1 MFTTNDCI
9 SGVTQLTVKQ
19 LAKLMEGLEL
29 HMFRI
34 SSINDSYVEI
44 DTTDTSEHIESVNGV
59 AVETE
64 DDGSVLYDDFK
75 EAVEFARD
83 ISAHKAVVIKTT
95 TGNSYIVTNVAIEAK
110 YVNNARPSYGLMAN
124 VKLY

>member
-19 LAKLMEGLEL
+19 LAKLMKGLEL

-34 SSINDSYVEI
+34 GSTNDSYVEI

-59 AVETE
+59 AVET
-64 DDGSVLYDDFK
+64 DLYDDFK

-110 YVNNARPSYGLMAN
+110 YVNNARPSYGLMVN